1 MPFVDGDS
9 IAADLAESDAPE
21 TGVTVAG
28 RDFPM
33 PAKMPLPFPLYL
45 QREDID
51 AALSC
56 LFGDD
61 LDDLIEVAGDRL
73 SIDWLKA
80 VVEQVYGEGAGE
92 AAASSPGSRKTAR
105 GGKASRPTSA
115 ATTA

>member
-9 IAADLAESDAPE
+9 IAANLTTDTTAE

-33 PAKMPLPFPLYL
+33 PAKMPLAFPLFL

-51 AALSC
+51 RALSC
-56 LFGDD
+56 LFGED
-61 LDDLIEVAGDRL
+61 LDDLIEAAGDRL

-80 VVEQVYGEGAGE
+80 VVEQVYGDGSGE
-92 AAASSPGSRKTAR
+92 AAASSPGSRKTAAA
-105 GGKASRPTSA
+105 GKPSRPTSD